1 MSERERM
8 YQLLDTVPDNKIA
21 YIIGYIQGLIT
32 SEKDAP
38 KTVTIPEAE
47 YNELAKAMRNA
58 EYMAKLD
65 RADAQIRDG
74 RVVTKTMDELLAM
87 EE

>member
-21 YIIGYIQGLIT
+21 YIIGYIQGLTT
-32 SEKDAP
+32 SEKDASD
-38 KTVTIPEAE
+38 TVTISEAE
-47 YNELAKAMRNA
+47 YNELAKAKRNA
-58 EYMAKLD
+58 EYLAKLD
-65 RADAQIRDG
+65 RADSQIRNG
-74 RVVTKTMDELLAM
+74 KVVTKTMDELLAM